1 MSQATNLN
9 QTINGRIH
17 PKLFLLYLSFGSMLM
32 LFSAFCS
39 ALIVRKGDT
48 RQAWIELPLPN
59 AFLYST
65 FIIIVSSITMHYAYK
80 FIESKQKFILWSTLT
95 LVLSLVFVG
104 LQWKGWSDLQSMQIF
119 LNGNPAGS
127 FIYVIS
133 WVHGLHYLGG
143 IIALTLLILK
153 LRKLVVIGAEQ
164 KMGLNI
170 LMQYWHFIGLVWVSL
185 YLFFKFII
193 YK

>member
-1 MSQATNLN
+1 MNQVTNMN
-9 QTINGRIH
+9 QNVNGRIH

-39 ALIVRKGDT
+39 ALIVRKGDI
-48 RQAWIELPLPN
+48 RQAWIELPLPS

-65 FIIIVSSITMHYAYK
+65 FIIIISSVTIHLAYK
-80 FIESKQKFILWSTLT
+80 YIETKQKFIMWSCFTLI
-95 LVLSLVFVG
+95 LSFVFVG
-104 LQWKGWSDLQSMQIF
+104 LQLKGWNDLQSMQIF
-119 LNGNPAGS
+119 LNGNPSGS

-133 WVHGLHYLGG
+133 WIHGLHYLGG
-143 IIALTLLILK
+143 ILAFLLIILNF
-153 LRKLVVIGAEQ
+153 RRSTIGIEQ
-164 KMGLNI
+164 KMTFNI
-170 LMQYWHFIGLVWVSL
+170 LMQYWHFIGLVWISL

>member
-1 MSQATNLN
+1 MN
-9 QTINGRIH
+9 QVKNMNQNINGRIH

-39 ALIVRKGDT
+39 ALIVRKGDI
-48 RQAWIELPLPN
+48 RQAWIELPLPS

-65 FIIIVSSITMHYAYK
+65 FIIIISSITIHLAYK
-80 FIESKQKFILWSTLT
+80 YIETKQKFIMWSCLT
-95 LVLSLVFVG
+95 LILSFVFVG
-104 LQWKGWSDLQSMQIF
+104 LQLKGWNDLQSMQIF
-119 LNGNPAGS
+119 LNGNPSGS

-133 WVHGLHYLGG
+133 WIHGLHYLGG
-143 IIALTLLILK
+143 ILALLLIILNF
-153 LRKLVVIGAEQ
+153 RRSTIGIEQ
-164 KMGLNI
+164 KMTFNI
-170 LMQYWHFIGLVWVSL
+170 LMQYWHFIGLVWISL

>member
-1 MSQATNLN
+1 MNQVTNMN

-39 ALIVRKGDT
+39 ALIVRKGDI
-48 RQAWIELPLPN
+48 RQAWIELPLPS

-65 FIIIVSSITMHYAYK
+65 LIIIISSITIHFAYK
-80 FIESKQKFILWSTLT
+80 YIETKQKFILWSCFTLI
-95 LVLSLVFVG
+95 LSFVFVG
-104 LQWKGWSDLQSMQIF
+104 LQWKGWNDLQSMQIF
-119 LNGNPAGS
+119 LNGNPSGS

-143 IIALTLLILK
+143 ILAFLLIILNF
-153 LRKLVVIGAEQ
+153 RKSTIGVDQ
-164 KMGLNI
+164 KMTFNI

>member
-1 MSQATNLN
+1 MNQVTNMN
-9 QTINGRIH
+9 QNVNGRIH

-39 ALIVRKGDT
+39 ALIVRKGDI
-48 RQAWIELPLPN
+48 RQAWIELPLPS

-65 FIIIVSSITMHYAYK
+65 LIIIISSITIHFAYK
-80 FIESKQKFILWSTLT
+80 YIETKQKFILWSCFTLA
-95 LVLSLVFVG
+95 LSLVFVG
-104 LQWKGWSDLQSMQIF
+104 LQWKGWNDLQSMQIF

-143 IIALTLLILK
+143 ILAFLLIILNF
-153 LRKLVVIGAEQ
+153 RKSTIGVDQ
-164 KMGLNI
+164 KMTFNI
-170 LMQYWHFIGLVWVSL
+170 LMQYWHFIGLVWASL

>member
-1 MSQATNLN
+1 MN
-9 QTINGRIH
+9 QVKNMNQNVNGRIH

-39 ALIVRKGDT
+39 ALIVRKGDI
-48 RQAWIELPLPN
+48 RQAWIELPLPS

-65 FIIIVSSITMHYAYK
+65 FIIIISSITIHLAYK
-80 FIESKQKFILWSTLT
+80 YIETKQKFIMWSCFTLI
-95 LVLSLVFVG
+95 LSFVFVG
-104 LQWKGWSDLQSMQIF
+104 LQLKGWKDLQSMHIF
-119 LNGNPAGS
+119 LNGNPSGS

-133 WVHGLHYLGG
+133 WIHGLHYLGG
-143 IIALTLLILK
+143 ILAFLLIILNF
-153 LRKLVVIGAEQ
+153 RRSTIGIEQ
-164 KMGLNI
+164 KMTFNI

>member
-1 MSQATNLN
+1 MNQVTNMN

-39 ALIVRKGDT
+39 ALIVRKGDI
-48 RQAWIELPLPN
+48 RQAWIELPLPS

-65 FIIIVSSITMHYAYK
+65 LIIIISSITIHFAYK
-80 FIESKQKFILWSTLT
+80 YIETKQKFILWSCFTLI
-95 LVLSLVFVG
+95 LSFVFVG
-104 LQWKGWSDLQSMQIF
+104 LQLKGWNDLQSMQIF
-119 LNGNPAGS
+119 LNGNPSGS

-133 WVHGLHYLGG
+133 WVHGLHYIGG
-143 IIALTLLILK
+143 ILAFLLIILNF
-153 LRKLVVIGAEQ
+153 RKSTIGVDQ
-164 KMGLNI
+164 KMTFNI

>member
-1 MSQATNLN
+1 MNQVTNMN

-39 ALIVRKGDT
+39 ALIVRKGDI
-48 RQAWIELPLPN
+48 RQAWIELPLPS

-65 FIIIVSSITMHYAYK
+65 LIIIISSITIHFAYK
-80 FIESKQKFILWSTLT
+80 YIETKQKFILWSCFTLI
-95 LVLSLVFVG
+95 LSFVFVG
-104 LQWKGWSDLQSMQIF
+104 LQLKGWNDLQSMQIF
-119 LNGNPAGS
+119 LNGNPSGS

-143 IIALTLLILK
+143 ILAFLLIILNF
-153 LRKLVVIGAEQ
+153 RKSTIGVDQ
-164 KMGLNI
+164 KMTFNI

>member
-1 MSQATNLN
+1 MNQATNIHN
-9 QTINGRIH
+9 NINGRIH
-17 PKLFLLYLSFGSMLM
+17 PKLFLLYLSFGSMVM

-39 ALIVRKGDT
+39 ALIVRKGDI
-48 RQAWIELPLPN
+48 RQAWIELPLPS

-65 FIIIVSSITMHYAYK
+65 LIIIVSSFTIHFAYK
-80 FIESKQKFILWSTLT
+80 FIETKPKFILWSSFTFILA
-95 LVLSLVFVG
+95 LVFVG
-104 LQWKGWSDLQSMQIF
+104 LQWKGWNDLQSMNIF
-119 LNGNPAGS
+119 LNGNPSGS

-133 WVHGLHYLGG
+133 WVHALHYIGG
-143 IIALTLLILK
+143 LLAFLLIILNF
-153 LRKLVVIGAEQ
+153 RKITIGADQ
-164 KMGLNI
+164 KMTFNI

>member
-1 MSQATNLN
+1 MGQATNLN

-39 ALIVRKGDT
+39 ALIVRKGDI

-65 FIIIVSSITMHYAYK
+65 FIIIVSSITMHLAYK
-80 FIESKQKFILWSTLT
+80 YIETKQKFIFWSSFTL
-95 LVLSLVFVG
+95 LLSFIFVG
-104 LQWKGWSDLQSMQIF
+104 LQLKGWNDLQSMQIF
-119 LNGNPAGS
+119 LNGNPSGS

-143 IIALTLLILK
+143 IIAFLLIILNF
-153 LRKLVVIGAEQ
+153 RRSTIGVEQ
-164 KMGLNI
+164 KMTFNI